1 MAILSITYE
10 FGSGAEE
17 IGHAIEKELGYEYV
31 ALGRIRKEASQAG
44 KRWERFGEEY
54 GETKP
59 NLWER
64 YDWSFMGYMALA
76 QSIILNH
83 ALKDNVVIM
92 ARGSGYLLGG
102 ISHVLRVRIVASL
115 EKRIERVM
123 TKENI
128 SWANAN
134 LLVKQADYE
143 IVSTLRQ
150 LYGKQWDDPD
160 TYEVRYDTSEQSND
174 QIIDAIEKL
183 LAAKNN
189 LKTRAAQNEL
199 EMRALAAKIKAVI
212 LTNPDFL
219 IPTLEVEATQNGI
232 ILRGIA
238 RSIREHKAI
247 DAEVNRMRGSTP
259 VTCEI
264 HYRGIKSIKPHRMA

>member
-17 IGHAIEKELGYEYV
+17 IGRAIEKKLGYEYV
-31 ALGRIRKEASQAG
+31 SLGRIRKEASQAG

-54 GETKP
+54 GEVKP
-59 NLWER
+59 NIWER
-64 YDWSFMGYMALA
+64 FDWSFMGYMALA
-76 QSIILNH
+76 QSVILDH

-102 ISHVLRVRIVASL
+102 LPHVLRVRIVAPL
-115 EKRIERVM
+115 DKRIERVM
-123 TKENI
+123 TKEN
-128 SWANAN
+128 SRWENAS

-150 LYGKQWDDPD
+150 LYGKKWDDPD
-160 TYEVRYDTSEQSND
+160 SYEVRYDTSAQSND
-174 QIIDAIEKL
+174 QVIDSITKL
-183 LAAKNN
+183 LTAKDK
-189 LKTRAAQNEL
+189 LKTQAAQDEL

-219 IPTLEVEATQNGI
+219 IPTLEVEATQRGLI
-232 ILRGIA
+232 MRGIA

-247 DAEVNRMRGSTP
+247 DAEVRKTCGGTP

-264 HYRGIKSIKPHRMA
+264 HYRGVKSIKPHRIV

>member
-17 IGHAIEKELGYEYV
+17 IGRAIEKKLGYEYL

-54 GETKP
+54 GEAKP
-59 NLWER
+59 NIWER
-64 YDWSFMGYMALA
+64 YDWSFMGYMALG
-76 QSIILNH
+76 QSVILNH
-83 ALKDNVVIM
+83 AMKDNVVIM

-102 ISHVLRVRIVASL
+102 IPHVLRVRIVAPL

-123 TKENI
+123 TRENI
-128 SWANAN
+128 SWENAS

-143 IVSTLRQ
+143 IASTLRQ
-150 LYGKQWDDPD
+150 LYGKKWDDPES
-160 TYEVRYDTSEQSND
+160 YEVRYDTSAQSND
-174 QIIDAIEKL
+174 QVIDAIMKL
-183 LAAKNN
+183 LAAKDN
-189 LKTRAAQNEL
+189 LKTQAAQGEL

-219 IPTLEVEATQNGI
+219 IPTLEVEAAQNGI

-247 DAEVNRMRGSTP
+247 DAEVNRTRDRVP

-264 HYRGIKSIKPHRMA
+264 HYRGVKSIKPHRMV